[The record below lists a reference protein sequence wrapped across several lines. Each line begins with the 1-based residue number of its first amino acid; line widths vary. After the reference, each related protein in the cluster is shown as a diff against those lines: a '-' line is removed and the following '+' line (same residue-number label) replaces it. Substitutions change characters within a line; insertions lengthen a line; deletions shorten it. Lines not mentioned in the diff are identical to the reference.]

1 MFAVGDR
8 VGFKHQISPTKQE
21 TCFGTVRFVGKTEF
35 APEEWLGVVLEE
47 KVGKN
52 DGSVKGKSY
61 FQCEPGYGIFIK
73 PHTAQK
79 VSPAPSEAPGAEAA
93 QEEEKAAL
101 RKKLAEATEERDVTT
116 ILEVFR
122 PALRLGVDPKEL
134 ECAFRTVRSEAQMS
148 FMTEMESARHVAIRL
163 SGALEEIEA
172 KVTKHTQEKVDRLG
186 AALEER
192 VSEMLNARIES
203 IADSVSKAVLSRD
216 GHQEPGPG
224 PGDAT
229 ASQKLLEAPDALV
242 QTVAKLEQDVRKLQ
256 AEAGAAKLQEL
267 EKKVTRDIKDL
278 QQQLTQLAKDWDAEA
293 TQLVTQL
300 ERRISRQLSGDT
312 DSEEKEERVPPHK
325 EFLEGKEKPT
335 SYKDALEQVGGEK
348 KLEEFREMS
357 TRLMES
363 YKVAPEMAEV
373 LSGDSKA
380 RLAYSVKLNY
390 QKYVNNLD
398 ELIERCKKH
407 QKVFFDK
414 VKEIATKTGGKNC
427 KPPLKSKERCEA
439 KATFKYR
446 DASGDVSWHRL
457 TDIVRDTVVYG
468 NLDDMY
474 EGLKLMHEDGD
485 LEIVEFNDRYFHP
498 LDGGYRDLQLTV
510 RISDIV
516 CELQLNVAGMIY
528 IKEGSGHRTFEVAR
542 ELAAAVA
549 DTGTE
554 AVKRA
559 GNILKWGKDH
569 LGKDATKQLQDIL
582 SSSEKPLLLK
592 AAQTGNSQLM
602 SIFLEHRANVNVQD
616 KISGQTALHKAME
629 GGYERA
635 MWLLLEHRAEVDTAD
650 ANGIVPLMQGFL
662 QLRSQPD
669 SEFIGRTVCIL
680 SQVAG
685 MVRLKAAQD
694 NLKKVV
700 HDKLKQN
707 SQLLQYCQDGDEVSV
722 LELLKNYADANSP
735 NDKKERPLHKALSP
749 IGGYQNLT
757 ERHLQICRLLVQFN
771 ADCNLRDEEGRT
783 PLVLAVRLGSCE
795 AVQILLQQ
803 NATAQTVQVE
813 DVQYLLRPTE
823 DPEVAQVQ
831 AAALKQLH
839 AAGCDFTTP
848 TARDELPTFFAA
860 RCNNTAALEALLEAK
875 CDPDRPNAN
884 RDLAITAAAR
894 DGQTE
899 AVRWLLEQCRVN
911 LKDAQRAL
919 HAARAQPDH
928 EELISLLEQKWT
940 RTELP
945 SLSSNLDKFGG
956 RGGDEKDA
964 EKIGFQ
970 RPLTAKLKEKEGRS
984 IGRRYYELE
993 LLTTFDWIQAGWAS
1007 GSFQG
1012 DKDLG
1017 KHREAWCWEGMLG
1030 GFMEKIRAGKAEQ
1043 VRAQPWEPGDI
1054 LGLALDYTEGKMQL
1068 SHQGNWYTEADYM
1081 MEFEPNGRDLYP
1093 AITTKACLFRLRL
1106 GTKEWSFKPPSE
1118 DYKPWADGVG
1128 EWNVKDEEWSS
1139 HKISRQT
1146 RRASS
1151 DSGSLVS
1158 SVRISLYDSDEEM

>member
-1 MFAVGDR
+1 
-8 VGFKHQISPTKQE
+8 
-21 TCFGTVRFVGKTEF
+21 
-35 APEEWLGVVLEE
+35 
-47 KVGKN
+47 
-52 DGSVKGKSY
+52 
-61 FQCEPGYGIFIK
+61 
-73 PHTAQK
+73 
-79 VSPAPSEAPGAEAA
+79 
-93 QEEEKAAL
+93 
-101 RKKLAEATEERDVTT
+101 
-116 ILEVFR
+116 
-122 PALRLGVDPKEL
+122 
-134 ECAFRTVRSEAQMS
+134 MS
-148 FMTEMESARHVAIRL
+148 FMTEMESARHVALRL

-192 VSEMLNARIES
+192 VSEMLNARIEN
-203 IADSVSKAVLSRD
+203 IADRVSKAVLSHD
-216 GHQEPGPG
+216 GHQEPGH
-224 PGDAT
+224 AT
-229 ASQKLLEAPDALV
+229 ALPAKPVEAALV
-242 QTVAKLEQDVRKLQ
+242 QTVANLEQSVRKLQ
-256 AEAGAAKLQEL
+256 AEAGAARLQEL

-335 SYKDALEQVGGEK
+335 SYRDALEQVGGEK
-348 KLEEFREMS
+348 KLEEFRELS
-357 TRLMES
+357 GTSLMES

-398 ELIERCKKH
+398 ELIERCKKY

-474 EGLKLMHEDGD
+474 EGLKLMHQDGD

-569 LGKDATKQLQDIL
+569 LGKDATRQLQDIL

-650 ANGIVPLMQGFL
+650 TNGIVPLMQGFL

-700 HDKLKQN
+700 HDKLKPN
-707 SQLLQYCQDGDEVSV
+707 SQLLQHCQDGDEVSV

-749 IGGYQNLT
+749 IGGCQNLT

-771 ADCNLRDEEGRT
+771 ADGNSRDEEGRT

-803 NATAQTVQVE
+803 NATAQTLQVEDRQSWQHE
-813 DVQYLLRPTE
+813 DVQYLLRPTDDSE
-823 DPEVAQVQ
+823 IAQVQ

-839 AAGCDFTTP
+839 VAGCDFTTP

-860 RCNNTAALEALLEAK
+860 RCNNTAALEVLLEAK

-884 RDLAITAAAR
+884 RDLAITVAAR

-899 AVRWLLEQCRVN
+899 AVRWLLEHCSVER
-911 LKDAQRAL
+911 KDAQRAL
-919 HAARAQPDH
+919 HAARAQPEN
-928 EELISLLEQKWT
+928 EELISLLERKWT
-940 RTELP
+940 RLEMPFLT
-945 SLSSNLDKFGG
+945 SNLDKFGG

-964 EKIGFQ
+964 DKIGFQ

-984 IGRRYYELE
+984 TGRRYYELE

-1043 VRAQPWEPGDI
+1043 
-1054 LGLALDYTEGKMQL
+1054 
-1068 SHQGNWYTEADYM
+1068 
-1081 MEFEPNGRDLYP
+1081 
-1093 AITTKACLFRLRL
+1093 
-1106 GTKEWSFKPPSE
+1106 
-1118 DYKPWADGVG
+1118 
-1128 EWNVKDEEWSS
+1128 
-1139 HKISRQT
+1139 
-1146 RRASS
+1146 
-1151 DSGSLVS
+1151 
-1158 SVRISLYDSDEEM
+1158 